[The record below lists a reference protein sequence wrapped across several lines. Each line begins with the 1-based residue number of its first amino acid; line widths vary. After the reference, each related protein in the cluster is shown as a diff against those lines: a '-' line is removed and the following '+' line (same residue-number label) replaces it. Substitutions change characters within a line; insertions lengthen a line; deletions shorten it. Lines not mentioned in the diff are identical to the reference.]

1 MRRIDLLVCPCEY
14 AAMDPKAAQVATV
27 CECIDHCFA
36 FAMWC
41 DDFAQHVD
49 PDDIMMGLDRALDLV
64 SDATR
69 LQSFLALR
77 KLDDFF
83 GGVKPKPDDL
93 IAANFGIDVPS
104 TLGEVG
110 DKFLSVE
117 ERDNINKGAAHLTE
131 KLTLDPDSEAD
142 LINILGRS
150 TPVLSR
156 LVEALRKSDEKKEA
170 TQWLDRTDELIERM
184 KTLQARK
191 AAEASAA

>member
-1 MRRIDLLVCPCEY
+1 
-14 AAMDPKAAQVATV
+14 MDPKAAQVATV
-27 CECIDHCFA
+27 CECIDHFA

-49 PDDIMMGLDRALDLV
+49 PDDMMIGLDRAFDLV

-131 KLTLDPDSEAD
+131 KLTLDPDSEVD
-142 LINILGRS
+142 LINILERS

-156 LVEALRKSDEKKEA
+156 LVEALRKSDEKEGA

-184 KTLQARK
+184 KTLQAKK